1 MAAYADARCDA
12 GLSVELPSG
21 LQSPTGKPPLAS
33 PGHPVPTRTSSER
46 SLSAASTPGKAPLA
60 GSGGSGAAT
69 AAALASKGVPMKG
82 DRGRFKVYEV
92 RHTLGCAAACFVLLF
107 CTCLVRQVLAHSSV
121 VCCRPF

>member
-1 MAAYADARCDA
+1 MQECCAV
-12 GLSVELPSG
+12 LSVELPSG

-33 PGHPVPTRTSSER
+33 PGQPTRSSSER

-69 AAALASKGVPMKG
+69 AAALAGKGVAIKG

-92 RHTLGCAAACFVLLF
+92 GALTPFAACLEVLLQMP
-107 CTCLVRQVLAHSSV
+107 CAGLY
-121 VCCRPF
+121 